1 MEIEDMLKSLTADE
15 QSIQIV
21 ADYLGYSVGRNPN
34 EPESEWRMLFTDKIP
49 DKTSAVLALK
59 TVSDLTL
66 ETKTMD
72 IRKLHK
78 RVEELAV
85 SFGGSFDA
93 EIAGFV
99 GQKRIVLFRLR
110 NGNRDERLDLN
121 EETIGKVLYLDN
133 FNMLKNSSITVEQD
147 DFWGGYVI
155 HGLKDVFKRELTNH
169 FLMMVALYRKKLSE
183 LITSKPYKNELAPLV
198 SDNARAYIVTN
209 ALAQLVEDESYTAVL
224 SNVVDTMILRQL
236 MRRFIE
242 AYYGKDEVRP
252 FELSGIALGVGRGT
266 LDEAIKETVEIYS
279 NLTNSTESSIN
290 KLNKKKSVIEKYD
303 DYVEISLFDED
314 EYNVTSKIKMKDD
327 SKKRLIELHD
337 KATRQFQTV
346 YGGDLFASSIGEVT
360 TRIENLIVEH
370 DAEMWAKFWIDT
382 SSENYS
388 FRFEDV
394 PPEALEKQYENSMS
408 QNVQIKI
415 EDGKPIV
422 FYGEDLQEQKNK
434 GAYYTDEKFVQYM
447 VQQTVEVEF
456 QNRIAAVKE
465 AIKDGK
471 EAEIIKTL
479 DYLFDMK
486 IADLTAGGGS
496 FLRGAFR
503 QLAEKHD
510 ALVGLKVTD
519 TVREKYPMMQAGD
532 EGSFAWE
539 KYILDNMVYGV
550 DIDYKAILISSL
562 TLMLSSL
569 QHRPVNQKLPELIG
583 NTLIHQ
589 NSLMNS
595 VPFYERETIYANY
608 QKEINALLKL
618 KREQSLKYESKRQ
631 ELQWTLLQYVQPI
644 LNGETQFLHVEALEV
659 NLPEVFFDED
669 GKLKKNAGFDCIIG
683 NPPWEIW
690 KPNSDEFF
698 SQYSSEYLSAKNKK
712 GKTIIQN
719 NIFAQLPTVKEKWN
733 ELETRIQL
741 GSVFFRNDKNFK
753 FQSWKVE
760 GRKTGS
766 DINLYKISTERFSQL
781 TTDSGLLSILVP
793 DNLMTDLGS
802 TGLRHLIFD
811 RMQIIEF
818 LSFENTKGIFP
829 LVHRS
834 YKFAVLTINKRM
846 IQNSY
851 FHSFFYKTSLSD
863 LNNDSM
869 KIEYPL
875 WLVKESE
882 PEKYSL
888 FEPRNKT
895 EFNLYQKIKLSYP
908 PLRDSKLFEL
918 RRDFDRTNDTT
929 LFQNLN
935 DENRQL
941 IPLYEGKLINQFR
954 LVGDPS
960 EGVRINDAVRK
971 TNQDYKFYR
980 IGIRAVA
987 RETDRRALIAT
998 LLPKNS
1004 VAANSLLMQ
1013 KNMAESSLEES
1024 LFILGILNS
1033 YTLDFV
1039 LRKLITINVNQ
1050 TYLKQ
1055 LPIPP
1060 MTNTP
1065 FAVDLIQLVKRLLML
1080 NGEKYKE
1087 IDTLLP
1093 GTIFSDFSYEE
1104 LIAEINARVAIIYG
1118 LEREELIN
1126 LLRTFESTNHKQT
1139 VQEEAQRIIEVY
1151 DRLKAGEA

>member
-78 RVEELAV
+78 RVEELVV

-198 SDNARAYIVTN
+198 SDNARAYIITN

-279 NLTNSTESSIN
+279 NLDKSTESAIN

-314 EYNVTSKIKMKDD
+314 EYDVTSKIKMKDD
-327 SKKRLIELHD
+327 SKTRLIELQD
-337 KATRQFQTV
+337 KATQQFQTV

-360 TRIENLIVEH
+360 TEIEKLIVEH

-456 QNRIAAVKE
+456 QNRIADVKE

-539 KYILDNMVYGV
+539 KYILHNMVYGV

-595 VPFYERETIYANY
+595 VPFYERKTIYTNY
-608 QKEINALLKL
+608 QKEIKTLLKL
-618 KREQSLKYESKRQ
+618 KREQSPKYESKRQ

-659 NLPEVFFDED
+659 NLPEVFFGED
-669 GKLKKNAGFDCIIG
+669 GKLKENAGFDCIIG

-698 SQYSSEYLSAKNKK
+698 SKYDEGYLMLKRAREKRNRQSELFFIYPNLSK
-712 GKTIIQN
+712 
-719 NIFAQLPTVKEKWN
+719 KWN
-733 ELETRIQL
+733 ELEKRIEH
-741 GSVFFRNDKNFK
+741 GSNLFRNRNHY
-753 FQSWKVE
+753 QYQTWLVE
-760 GRKTGS
+760 NRTTSS
-766 DINLYKISTERFSQL
+766 DINLYKISVERFNQ
-781 TTDSGLLSILVP
+781 LLSDNSLLSVIIP
-793 DNLMTDLGS
+793 DNFATDLGAS
-802 TGLRHLIFD
+802 GIRHMIFD
-811 RMQIIEF
+811 YNRPIEF
-818 LSFENTKGIFP
+818 LSFENKKAIFP
-829 LVHRS
+829 AIHRET
-834 YKFAVLTINKRM
+834 KFAVLTCEKTLKSWDNFKA
-846 IQNSY
+846 
-851 FHSFFYKTSLSD
+851 FFYKVDLKD
-863 LNNDSM
+863 LNNENS
-869 KIEYPL
+869 KIDYAKQL
-875 WLVKESE
+875 IVDAE

-888 FEPRNKT
+888 FEPKNTK
-895 EFNLYQKIKLSYP
+895 EFELYRKIKLRFPS
-908 PLRDSKLFEL
+908 LGE
-918 RRDFDRTNDTT
+918 TN
-929 LFQNLN
+929 LFQFRGEFHRTSDTIFFEDYSQNL
-935 DENRQL
+935 L
-941 IPLYEGKLINQFR
+941 PLYEGRMINQFKI
-954 LVGDPS
+954 VDFPN
-960 EGVRINDAVRK
+960 EGVSQDIAIHK
-971 TNQDYKFYR
+971 TNRDCFAYR
-980 IGIRAVA
+980 IGIRAISNINN
-987 RETDRRALIAT
+987 RRTLIGT
-998 LLPKNS
+998 LLPKNC
-1004 VAANSLLMQ
+1004 VATNSLHMQ
-1013 KNMAESSLEES
+1013 KDAMYMPLDEKM
-1024 LFILGILNS
+1024 FYLGILNS
-1033 YTLDFV
+1033 YPVDFV
-1039 LRKLITINVNQ
+1039 LRRLITRNVNL
-1050 TYLKQ
+1050 TYIKQ
-1055 LPIPP
+1055 LPIAQYEKNE
-1060 MTNTP
+1060 TSKSI
-1065 FAVDLIQLVKRLLML
+1065 VDLVSNLIMKSQHI
-1080 NGEKYKE
+1080 N
-1087 IDTLLP
+1087 LP
-1093 GTIFSDFSYEE
+1093 DNYIFNCLDMSEE
-1104 LIAEINARVAIIYG
+1104 RLIAELNARIAILYN
-1118 LEREELIN
+1118 LSREDVIFMLT
-1126 LLRTFESTNHKQT
+1126 TFESTKNKT
-1139 VQEEAQRIIEVY
+1139 SVQEEAQRIIEVY
-1151 DRLKAGEA
+1151 DRLKAGEAS

>member
-1 MEIEDMLKSLTADE
+1 MLKSLTADE

-279 NLTNSTESSIN
+279 NLDKSTESAIN

-303 DYVEISLFDED
+303 DYVEVSLFDED
-314 EYNVTSKIKMKDD
+314 EYDVTSKIKMKDD
-327 SKKRLIELHD
+327 SKTRLIELQD
-337 KATRQFQTV
+337 KATQQFQTV

-360 TRIENLIVEH
+360 TEIEKLIVEH

-456 QNRIAAVKE
+456 QNRIADVKE

-519 TVREKYPMMQAGD
+519 MVRGKYPMMQAGD

-539 KYILDNMVYGV
+539 KYILHNMVYGV

-595 VPFYERETIYANY
+595 VPFYEREIIYTNY
-608 QKEINALLKL
+608 QKEIKALLKL
-618 KREQSLKYESKRQ
+618 KREQSPKYESKRQ
-631 ELQWTLLQYVQPI
+631 ELQRTLLQYVQPI

-659 NLPEVFFDED
+659 NLPEVFFGED
-669 GKLKKNAGFDCIIG
+669 GKLKENAGFDCVIG
-683 NPPWEIW
+683 NPPWDEV
-690 KPNSDEFF
+690 KSNSDEFF
-698 SQYSSEYLSAKNKK
+698 SKYSLGYNSLKK
-712 GKTIIQN
+712 
-719 NIFAQLPTVKEKWN
+719 KEKDAVKKQLFAKFPAIEQKWGKYN
-733 ELETRIQL
+733 ER
-741 GSVFFRNDKNFK
+741 FAKMNK
-753 FQSWKVE
+753 FYKKSNSYIYQSWKVL
-760 GRKTGS
+760 GVNTGGKP
-766 DINLYKISTERFSQL
+766 NLYRYFIERSTQL
-781 TTDSGLLSILVP
+781 VKNNVRISILVP
-793 DNLMTDLGS
+793 DNVMTDLGS
-802 TGLRHLIFD
+802 TGIRHLIFEKCN
-811 RMQIIEF
+811 IFEF
-818 LSFENTKGIFP
+818 LSFENIKKIFEF
-829 LVHRS
+829 VHSS
-834 YKFAVLTINKRM
+834 YKFAVLTFAKGAGKVTH
-846 IQNSY
+846 
-851 FHSFFYKTSLSD
+851 FDAFFYKNEIMDVYQDDKKLS
-863 LNNDSM
+863 
-869 KIEYPL
+869 YPINI
-875 WLVKESE
+875 VYDTE
-882 PEKYSL
+882 PEKLSL
-888 FEPRNKT
+888 FEPRSEIEFSIYKKLKT
-895 EFNLYQKIKLSYP
+895 KYP
-908 PLRDSKLFEL
+908 PLHQSNLLNFSQGINK
-918 RRDFDRTNDTT
+918 TN
-929 LFQNLN
+929 FSSILN
-935 DENRQL
+935 DDDDDDSVPVYGGKDVHQFKITNKPSIFMKIENAEKRSKNM
-941 IPLYEGKLINQFR
+941 YKNFR
-954 LVGDPS
+954 
-960 EGVRINDAVRK
+960 IA
-971 TNQDYKFYR
+971 YR
-980 IGIRAVA
+980 DVA
-987 RETDRRALIAT
+987 RATDKRTVIAT
-998 LLPKNS
+998 LLPEKSVVVNSMNVQSEDNTTLKEKLFYLGIMNSYIYDFLLRNVIDKHVSISFVKQTPMPIMNEFKYTNELIQISKTLLQKNNDEMYGRLNS
-1004 VAANSLLMQ
+1004 VIKDDSFFSKM
-1013 KNMAESSLEES
+1013 S
-1024 LFILGILNS
+1024 
-1033 YTLDFV
+1033 
-1039 LRKLITINVNQ
+1039 
-1050 TYLKQ
+1050 
-1055 LPIPP
+1055 
-1060 MTNTP
+1060 
-1065 FAVDLIQLVKRLLML
+1065 
-1080 NGEKYKE
+1080 
-1087 IDTLLP
+1087 ID
-1093 GTIFSDFSYEE
+1093 E
-1104 LIAEINARVAIIYG
+1104 LIAELNARIFIDFE
-1118 LEREELIN
+1118 LSREEIIALMK
-1126 LLRTFESTNHKQT
+1126 TFEGKKSKRA

-1151 DRLKAGEA
+1151 DRLKAGEE

>member
-1 MEIEDMLKSLTADE
+1 MLKSLTADE
-15 QSIQIV
+15 QSIQVV

-34 EPESEWRMLFTDKIP
+34 EPESDWRMLFTDKIP

-539 KYILDNMVYGV
+539 KYILHNMVYGV

-595 VPFYERETIYANY
+595 VPFYERKTIYTNY
-608 QKEINALLKL
+608 QKEIKALLKL
-618 KREQSLKYESKRQ
+618 KREQSPKYESKRQ
-631 ELQWTLLQYVQPI
+631 ELQRTLLQYVQPI

-659 NLPEVFFDED
+659 NLPEVFFGED
-669 GKLKKNAGFDCIIG
+669 GELKENAGFDCIIG
-683 NPPWEIW
+683 NPPWEKW
-690 KPNSDEFF
+690 KANSDEFF
-698 SQYSSEYLSAKNKK
+698 SACDNQYNIQDS
-712 GKTIIQN
+712 KTIKESRQKVLFERYP
-719 NIFAQLPTVKEKWN
+719 NIKQKWDSYEK
-733 ELETRIQL
+733 RYQL
-741 GSVFFRNDKNFK
+741 GSSYIRDKKNFRY
-753 FQSWKVE
+753 QSWIVE
-760 GRKTGS
+760 GTRTGS
-766 DINLYKISTERFSQL
+766 DLNLYKVSFERFVQTL
-781 TTDSGLLSILVP
+781 KADSKLSVLVP
-793 DNLMTDLGS
+793 DSVVTDLGA
-802 TGLRHLIFD
+802 TGIRHLIFEKLSLK
-811 RMQIIEF
+811 EF
-818 LSFENTKGIFP
+818 LSFENRKKIFES
-829 LVHRS
+829 VDGRT
-834 YKFAVLTINKRM
+834 KFAAITVDNTPSAINSFKA
-846 IQNSY
+846 
-851 FHSFFYKTSLSD
+851 FFYKQYLNDLFNENEKIDYPIDFIFEMDPERLSF
-863 LNNDSM
+863 
-869 KIEYPL
+869 
-875 WLVKESE
+875 
-882 PEKYSL
+882 
-888 FEPRNKT
+888 FEPRSQLDL
-895 EFNLYQKIKLSYP
+895 ELYIKLNHKYP
-908 PLRDSKLFEL
+908 SLRESNIFSVK
-918 RRDFDRTNDTT
+918 RDFDKTNDKK
-929 LFQNLN
+929 LFK
-935 DENRQL
+935 
-941 IPLYEGKLINQFR
+941 PLEQSEVPLFEGKQMNQFKIVSKSV
-954 LVGDPS
+954 VGTTI
-960 EGVRINDAVRK
+960 EAVRK
-971 TNQDYKFYR
+971 KVGDNYL
-980 IGIRAVA
+980 
-987 RETDRRALIAT
+987 TDRIVFRRIASATNKRTIIAT
-998 LLPKNS
+998 LLPSK
-1004 VAANSLLMQ
+1004 VDALNSLYVQ
-1013 KNMAESSLEES
+1013 KDGDKMSLERK
-1024 LFILGILNS
+1024 LFLLGLLNS
-1033 YTLDFV
+1033 YVVDYI
-1039 LRKLITINVNQ
+1039 LRQMIQDSLSLTFF
-1050 TYLKQ
+1050 YS
-1055 LPIPP
+1055 LPICDEFEKSHYFKDISTLVSQLLKLNNPELFSNLHCS
-1060 MTNTP
+1060 NT
-1065 FAVDLIQLVKRLLML
+1065 
-1080 NGEKYKE
+1080 
-1087 IDTLLP
+1087 
-1093 GTIFSDFSYEE
+1093 DFNDQKNEQD
-1104 LIAEINARVAIIYG
+1104 LIAELNACVAITYDVS
-1118 LEREELIN
+1118 RSELIH
-1126 LLRTFESTNHKQT
+1126 LLKSFESANHKQA
-1139 VQEEAQRIIEVY
+1139 VQEESQRIIEVY
-1151 DRLKAGEA
+1151 DRLKVGEVS

>member
-15 QSIQIV
+15 QSIQVV

-34 EPESEWRMLFTDKIP
+34 EPESDWRMLFTDKIP

-539 KYILDNMVYGV
+539 KYILHNMVYGV

-595 VPFYERETIYANY
+595 VPFYERKTIYTNY
-608 QKEINALLKL
+608 QKEIKALLKL
-618 KREQSLKYESKRQ
+618 KREQSPKYESKRQ
-631 ELQWTLLQYVQPI
+631 ELQRTLLQYVQPI

-659 NLPEVFFDED
+659 NLPEVFFGED
-669 GKLKKNAGFDCIIG
+669 GELKENAGFDCIIG
-683 NPPWEIW
+683 NPPWEKW
-690 KPNSDEFF
+690 KANSDEFF
-698 SQYSSEYLSAKNKK
+698 SACDNQYNIQDS
-712 GKTIIQN
+712 KTIKESRQKVLFERYP
-719 NIFAQLPTVKEKWN
+719 NIKQKWDSYEK
-733 ELETRIQL
+733 RYQL
-741 GSVFFRNDKNFK
+741 GSSYIRDKKNFRY
-753 FQSWKVE
+753 QSWIVE
-760 GRKTGS
+760 GTRTGS
-766 DINLYKISTERFSQL
+766 DLNLYKVSFERFVQTL
-781 TTDSGLLSILVP
+781 KADSKLSVLVP
-793 DNLMTDLGS
+793 DSVVTDLGA
-802 TGLRHLIFD
+802 TGIRHLIFEKLSLK
-811 RMQIIEF
+811 EF
-818 LSFENTKGIFP
+818 LSFENRKKIFES
-829 LVHRS
+829 VDGRT
-834 YKFAVLTINKRM
+834 KFAAITVDNTPSAINSFKA
-846 IQNSY
+846 
-851 FHSFFYKTSLSD
+851 FFYKQYLNDLFNENEKIDYPIDFIFEMDPERLSF
-863 LNNDSM
+863 
-869 KIEYPL
+869 
-875 WLVKESE
+875 
-882 PEKYSL
+882 
-888 FEPRNKT
+888 FEPRSQLDL
-895 EFNLYQKIKLSYP
+895 ELYIKLNHKYP
-908 PLRDSKLFEL
+908 SLRESNIFSVK
-918 RRDFDRTNDTT
+918 RDFDKTNDKK
-929 LFQNLN
+929 LFK
-935 DENRQL
+935 
-941 IPLYEGKLINQFR
+941 PLEQSEVPLFEGKQMNQFKIVSKSV
-954 LVGDPS
+954 VGTTI
-960 EGVRINDAVRK
+960 EAVRK
-971 TNQDYKFYR
+971 KVGDNYL
-980 IGIRAVA
+980 
-987 RETDRRALIAT
+987 TDRIVFRRIASATNKRTIIAT
-998 LLPKNS
+998 LLPSK
-1004 VAANSLLMQ
+1004 VDALNSLYVQ
-1013 KNMAESSLEES
+1013 KDGDKMSLERK
-1024 LFILGILNS
+1024 LFLLGLLNS
-1033 YTLDFV
+1033 YVVDYI
-1039 LRKLITINVNQ
+1039 LRQMIQDSLSLTFF
-1050 TYLKQ
+1050 YS
-1055 LPIPP
+1055 LPICDEFEKSHYFKDISTLVSQLLKLNNPELFSNLHCS
-1060 MTNTP
+1060 NT
-1065 FAVDLIQLVKRLLML
+1065 
-1080 NGEKYKE
+1080 
-1087 IDTLLP
+1087 
-1093 GTIFSDFSYEE
+1093 DFNDQKNEQD
-1104 LIAEINARVAIIYG
+1104 LIAELNACVAITYDVS
-1118 LEREELIN
+1118 RSELIH
-1126 LLRTFESTNHKQT
+1126 LLKSFESANHKQA
-1139 VQEEAQRIIEVY
+1139 VQEESQRIIEVY
-1151 DRLKAGEA
+1151 DRLKVGEVS

>member
-1 MEIEDMLKSLTADE
+1 MLKSLTADE

-279 NLTNSTESSIN
+279 NLDKSTESAIY
-290 KLNKKKSVIEKYD
+290 KLNKKKSVIGKYD

-314 EYNVTSKIKMKDD
+314 EYDVTSKIKMNDD
-327 SKKRLIELHD
+327 SKTRLIELQD
-337 KATRQFQTV
+337 KATQQFQTV

-360 TRIENLIVEH
+360 TEIEKLIVEH

-465 AIKDGK
+465 AIKEDN
-471 EAEIIKTL
+471 EAEVIKTL
-479 DYLFDMK
+479 NHLFDMK
-486 IADLTAGGGS
+486 TADLTAGGGS

-503 QLAEKHD
+503 QLADKHD

-519 TVREKYPMMQAGD
+519 KIREKYPMMQAGD

-569 QHRPVNQKLPELIG
+569 QHRPVGQKLPKLIG

-595 VPFYERETIYANY
+595 VPFYDRETIYANY
-608 QKEINALLKL
+608 KKEIKALLKL
-618 KREQSLKYESKRQ
+618 KRGKSPKYESKRQ
-631 ELQWTLLQYVQPI
+631 ELQRALVQYVQPI
-644 LNGETQFLHVEALEV
+644 LNSETQFLHVEALEV
-659 NLPEVFFDED
+659 NFPEVFFCED
-669 GKLKKNAGFDCIIG
+669 GKLKENAGFDCVIG
-683 NPPWEIW
+683 NPPWEVW
-690 KPNSDEFF
+690 KPNSDEFYSKYDSSYLGLKLASKKKKRQIELRSKF
-698 SQYSSEYLSAKNKK
+698 QNIISRWDEYEKRFRMGSDYFRSDTCFHYQNKAVDGVRSGAGINLFKISSERFL
-712 GKTIIQN
+712 
-719 NIFAQLPTVKEKWN
+719 QL
-733 ELETRIQL
+733 
-741 GSVFFRNDKNFK
+741 
-753 FQSWKVE
+753 
-760 GRKTGS
+760 
-766 DINLYKISTERFSQL
+766 L
-781 TTDSGLLSILVP
+781 TPNGHISILLP
-793 DNLMTDLGS
+793 DNFATDQG
-802 TGLRHLIFD
+802 TFGLRYLYLFNN
-811 RMQIIEF
+811 RVQEF
-818 LSFENTKGIFP
+818 LSFENREGIFES
-829 LVHRS
+829 VHRS
-834 YKFAVLTINKRM
+834 YKFAIITADKTTRNDNYTFRV
-846 IQNSY
+846 
-851 FHSFFYKTSLSD
+851 FFYRKKLSD
-863 LNNDSM
+863 LNNESV
-869 KIEYPL
+869 KIRFSRDLVREFDQNYLAFWELHNGRELEIVKRAMDKFETIGKHSNLSFTTEELNATRQREDFEEY
-875 WLVKESE
+875 EGG
-882 PEKYSL
+882 
-888 FEPRNKT
+888 
-895 EFNLYQKIKLSYP
+895 
-908 PLRDSKLFEL
+908 
-918 RRDFDRTNDTT
+918 
-929 LFQNLN
+929 
-935 DENRQL
+935 L
-941 IPLYEGKLINQFR
+941 IPICEGKLIEQYLIKEAEYGITERNLLKKKGNGDYRFYR
-954 LVGDPS
+954 LVYRTVASSTNMRSFISTIIPKNTAVVNNLAVQS
-960 EGVRINDAVRK
+960 RIAGEF
-971 TNQDYKFYR
+971 DYK
-980 IGIRAVA
+980 
-987 RETDRRALIAT
+987 
-998 LLPKNS
+998 
-1004 VAANSLLMQ
+1004 
-1013 KNMAESSLEES
+1013 EE
-1024 LFILGILNS
+1024 LHYLAFFNS
-1033 YTLDFV
+1033 YIVDFM
-1039 LRKLITINVNQ
+1039 LRRLITTNVNL
-1050 TYLKQ
+1050 YFVKK
-1055 LPIPP
+1055 LPIPKYGESK
-1060 MTNTP
+1060 NENEILLRS
-1065 FAVDLIQLVKRLLML
+1065 AKLLCVD
-1080 NGEKYKE
+1080 EKYKE
-1087 IDTLLP
+1087 FANKVGFNMNNNTLSDEEKNQIKAEIDA
-1093 GTIFSDFSYEE
+1093 
-1104 LIAEINARVAIIYG
+1104 LIAIDYEMS
-1118 LEREELIN
+1118 REELIYIFT
-1126 LLRTFESTNHKQT
+1126 TFESANHAEKVKKQ
-1139 VQEEAQRIIEVY
+1139 AQRIIEVY

>member
-279 NLTNSTESSIN
+279 NLDKSTESAIN

-303 DYVEISLFDED
+303 DYVEVSLFDED
-314 EYNVTSKIKMKDD
+314 EYDVTSKIKMKDD
-327 SKKRLIELHD
+327 SKTRLIELQD
-337 KATRQFQTV
+337 KATQQFQTV

-360 TRIENLIVEH
+360 TEIEKLIVKH

-422 FYGEDLQEQKNK
+422 FYGEDRQEQKNK

-456 QNRIAAVKE
+456 QNRIADVKE

-519 TVREKYPMMQAGD
+519 MVRGKYPMMQAGD

-539 KYILDNMVYGV
+539 KYILHNMVYGV

-595 VPFYERETIYANY
+595 VPFYEREIIYTNY
-608 QKEINALLKL
+608 QKEIKALLKL
-618 KREQSLKYESKRQ
+618 KREQSPKYESKRQ
-631 ELQWTLLQYVQPI
+631 ELQRTLLQYVQPI
-644 LNGETQFLHVEALEV
+644 LNGETQFLHVEALEI
-659 NLPEVFFDED
+659 NLPEVFFGED
-669 GKLKKNAGFDCIIG
+669 GKLKENAGFDCIIG
-683 NPPWEIW
+683 NPPWEKW
-690 KPNSDEFF
+690 KANSDEFF
-698 SQYSSEYLSAKNKK
+698 SACDNQYNIQDS
-712 GKTIIQN
+712 KTIKESRQKVLFERYP
-719 NIFAQLPTVKEKWN
+719 NIKQKWDSYEK
-733 ELETRIQL
+733 RYQL
-741 GSVFFRNDKNFK
+741 GSSYIRDKKNFRY
-753 FQSWKVE
+753 QSWIVE
-760 GRKTGS
+760 GTRTGS
-766 DINLYKISTERFSQL
+766 DLNLYKVSFERFVQTL
-781 TTDSGLLSILVP
+781 KADSKLSVLVP
-793 DNLMTDLGS
+793 DSVVTDLGA
-802 TGLRHLIFD
+802 TGIRHLIFENLSLK
-811 RMQIIEF
+811 EF
-818 LSFENTKGIFP
+818 LSFENRKKIFES
-829 LVHRS
+829 VDGRT
-834 YKFAVLTINKRM
+834 KFAAITVDNTPSAV
-846 IQNSY
+846 NS
-851 FHSFFYKTSLSD
+851 FKAFFYKQYLNDLFNENEKIDYPIDFIFEMDPERLSF
-863 LNNDSM
+863 
-869 KIEYPL
+869 
-875 WLVKESE
+875 
-882 PEKYSL
+882 
-888 FEPRNKT
+888 FEPRSQLDL
-895 EFNLYQKIKLSYP
+895 ELYIKLNHKYP
-908 PLRDSKLFEL
+908 SLRESNIFSVK
-918 RRDFDRTNDTT
+918 RDFDKTNDKM
-929 LFQNLN
+929 LFK
-935 DENRQL
+935 
-941 IPLYEGKLINQFR
+941 PLEQSEVPLFEGKQMNQFKIVSKSV
-954 LVGDPS
+954 VGTTI
-960 EGVRINDAVRK
+960 EAVRK
-971 TNQDYKFYR
+971 KVGDNYL
-980 IGIRAVA
+980 
-987 RETDRRALIAT
+987 TDRIVFRRIARATDKRTIIAT
-998 LLPKNS
+998 LLPS
-1004 VAANSLLMQ
+1004 EMDALNSLYVQ
-1013 KNMAESSLEES
+1013 KDGDKMSLERK
-1024 LFILGILNS
+1024 LFVLGLLNS
-1033 YTLDFV
+1033 YVVDYI
-1039 LRKLITINVNQ
+1039 LRQMIQDSLALTFF
-1050 TYLKQ
+1050 YS
-1055 LPIPP
+1055 LPICDEFEKSHYFKDISTLVSQLLKLNNPELFSNLHCS
-1060 MTNTP
+1060 NT
-1065 FAVDLIQLVKRLLML
+1065 
-1080 NGEKYKE
+1080 
-1087 IDTLLP
+1087 
-1093 GTIFSDFSYEE
+1093 DFNDQKNEQD
-1104 LIAEINARVAIIYG
+1104 LIAELNACVAITYDVS
-1118 LEREELIN
+1118 RSELIH
-1126 LLRTFESTNHKQT
+1126 LLKSFESANHKQA

-1151 DRLKAGEA
+1151 DRLKVGEES

>member
-121 EETIGKVLYLDN
+121 EETIEKVLYLDN

-147 DFWGGYVI
+147 AFWGEYVI

-198 SDNARAYIVTN
+198 SDNARAYIIKN
-209 ALAQLVEDESYTAVL
+209 ALTQLVEDESYTAVL
-224 SNVVDTMILRQL
+224 SNVVDTIILRQL

-242 AYYGKDEVRP
+242 AYYGKDEVHP

-279 NLTNSTESSIN
+279 NLTNSTESAIN

-465 AIKDGK
+465 AIKEDN
-471 EAEIIKTL
+471 ESEVIKTL
-479 DYLFDMK
+479 DHMFDMK
-486 IADLTAGGGS
+486 TADLTAGGGS

-503 QLAEKHD
+503 QLADKHD

-519 TVREKYPMMQAGD
+519 TIRGKYPMMQAGD
-532 EGSFAWE
+532 EGTFAWE
-539 KYILDNMVYGV
+539 KYILHNMVYGV

-569 QHRPVNQKLPELIG
+569 QHRPIDQKLPELIG

-595 VPFYERETIYANY
+595 VPFYEREKIYANY
-608 QKEINALLKL
+608 QKEIKTLLKL
-618 KREQSLKYESKRQ
+618 KREQSPKYESKRQ
-631 ELQWTLLQYVQPI
+631 ELQRTLLQYVQPI
-644 LNGETQFLHVEALEV
+644 LNGETQFLNVEALEI
-659 NLPEVFFDED
+659 NLIEVFFGED
-669 GKLKKNAGFDCIIG
+669 GKLKENAGFDCIIG

-698 SQYSSEYLSAKNKK
+698 YKYDKSYLAVNNKK
-712 GKTIIQN
+712 AKEAIQKKLFN
-719 NIFAQLPTVKEKWN
+719 QFPEIEQKWN
-733 ELETRIQL
+733 EMNNRIKK
-741 GSVFFRNDKNFK
+741 GSKYFRNIKNYCY
-753 FQSWKVE
+753 QSWKVE
-760 GRKTGS
+760 GRSTGS
-766 DINLYKISTERFSQL
+766 DLNLYKIAMERFSQL
-781 TTDSGLLSILVP
+781 INSKSILSILMP
-793 DNLMTDLGS
+793 ENLMTDLGS

-811 RMQIIEF
+811 EMQVFEF
-818 LSFENTKGIFP
+818 LSFENSKGIFP
-829 LVHRS
+829 VVHRS
-834 YKFAVLTINKRM
+834 YKFAILTIKNGKRDW
-846 IQNSY
+846 Q
-851 FHSFFYKTSLSD
+851 SFKAFFSKKFLSD
-863 LNNDSM
+863 LQKEEIKLD
-869 KIEYPL
+869 YPL
-875 WLVKESE
+875 SLVIDSE
-882 PEKYSL
+882 PEKYNL
-888 FEPRNKT
+888 ITPRSQV
-895 EFNLYQKIKLSYP
+895 ELDLYQKIKLKYP
-908 PLRDSKLFEL
+908 SLGETRLFKMSN
-918 RRDFDRTNDTT
+918 DFHRTNDTKY
-929 LFQNLN
+929 FK
-935 DENRQL
+935 EYQL
-941 IPLYEGKLINQFR
+941 GDVPLYEGKLIGQFR
-954 LVGDPS
+954 LVAAPK
-960 EGVRINDAVRK
+960 EGVTQVDA
-971 TNQDYKFYR
+971 YKKLGDDLNEYR
-980 IGIRAVA
+980 IGYRDISSS
-987 RETDRRALIAT
+987 TNRRTIIAT
-998 LLPKNS
+998 IFPRKA
-1004 VAANSLLMQ
+1004 VAANSLFMQ
-1013 KNMAESSLEES
+1013 INANETTLLAR
-1024 LFILGILNS
+1024 LFYLAMLNS
-1033 YTLDFV
+1033 YVLDFV
-1039 LRKLITINVNQ
+1039 MRKLIDKHVSQ
-1050 TYLKQ
+1050 TFLKQ

-1060 MTNTP
+1060 HGQ
-1065 FAVDLIQLVKRLLML
+1065 FVYEDDLIQITKELLML
-1080 NGEKYKE
+1080 NDNG
-1087 IDTLLP
+1087 
-1093 GTIFSDFSYEE
+1093 FEE
-1104 LIAEINARVAIIYG
+1104 LDSLVLGTKFKGKNYNQLVAELNARIAIG
-1118 LEREELIN
+1118 FDLNRDELIN
-1126 LLRTFESTNHKQT
+1126 LLRTFESANHKQA

-1151 DRLKAGEA
+1151 DRLKVGEAS